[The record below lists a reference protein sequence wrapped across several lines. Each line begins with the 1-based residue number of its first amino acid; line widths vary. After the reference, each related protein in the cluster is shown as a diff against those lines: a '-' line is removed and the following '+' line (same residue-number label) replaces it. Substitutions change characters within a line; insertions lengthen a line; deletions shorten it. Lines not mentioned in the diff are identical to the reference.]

1 MMLTIILP
9 VYNAEKYLGRCLNS
23 ILSQTF
29 IDFEIILINDG
40 SVDKSAEICKE
51 YKDKDKRI
59 IYIEQQNQG
68 VAMARNKGLN
78 EARGQYIGFVDADDY
93 IESDMFK
100 NLINPTL
107 KYDLDVVLSKY
118 KICNN
123 NDCSI
128 SITNVPI
135 KKVLTKNDIKE
146 NILKSYYTGGDSIV
160 PALWNKI
167 YKREFL
173 NKFNLRFHN
182 QKAVRAS
189 DYWFNLEVFQLAN
202 NSYLI
207 PDANYCYNNE
217 VINSIINSFRENQF
231 NGFLESNRRL
241 LEANKVFQFKI
252 EYDKFYSSF
261 YNNVNQHII
270 QTIKNKGY
278 INAYEFVT
286 KILNNKEFCSC
297 FGFVKI
303 NKLHTKLINIFLK
316 RKMVLFSYLVYCI
329 WSLK

>member
-1 MMLTIILP
+1 MLTIILP
-9 VYNAEKYLGRCLNS
+9 VCNAEKYLGRCLNS

-68 VAMARNKGLN
+68 VAVARNKGLN
-78 EARGQYIGFVDADDY
+78 EARGEYIGFVDADDY
-93 IESDMFK
+93 IESNMFQ

-107 KYDLDVVLSKY
+107 KYKFDVVLSKY

-123 NDCSI
+123 SDFTI
-128 SITNVPI
+128 STTNIPIEKPLKKIDI
-135 KKVLTKNDIKE
+135 KKY
-146 NILKSYYTGGDSIV
+146 ILQSYYTGGDSIV

-167 YKREFL
+167 YNRNFIEK
-173 NKFNLRFHN
+173 NKLSFQN

-189 DYWFNLEVFQLAN
+189 DYWFNFEVFQLTN
-202 NSYLI
+202 TSYVI
-207 PDANYCYNNE
+207 PNANYCYSH
-217 VINSIINSFRENQF
+217 IISNSIINSYRENQF
-231 NGFLESNRRL
+231 SAFLESNRRL
-241 LEANKVFQFKI
+241 LEANKLLQFEI
-252 EYDKFYSSF
+252 EFNKFYSSF
-261 YNNVNQHII
+261 YNNVNQYII

-278 INAYEFVT
+278 INAYEFVI
-286 KILNNKEFCSC
+286 KILNNKEFYSC

-316 RKMVLFSYLVYCI
+316 RKMVLFSYLIYCI